1 MLCLDCPG
9 PGKLFVR
16 LKIKPKESGKLV
28 VIPVILLSRAGG
40 LLKMQT
46 FYASMYGALIFFAAL
61 IPPLILII
69 DKAGF

>member
-1 MLCLDCPG
+1 VG
-9 PGKLFVR
+9 
-16 LKIKPKESGKLV
+16 LKIKTKEPGKMAE
-28 VIPVILLSRAGG
+28 IPVLLVSRAGG

-46 FYASMYGALIFFAAL
+46 FYASMYGVLIFFAAL

>member
-1 MLCLDCPG
+1 MA
-9 PGKLFVR
+9 
-16 LKIKPKESGKLV
+16 
-28 VIPVILLSRAGG
+28 VIPVILVSRAGG